1 MNFKLLIKFNL
12 INIFVLYEYEEH
24 IYKIKIYYEDT
35 DVGGVVYY
43 ANYLKFTERAR
54 TEMIYDLLKM
64 SHTDLKDKFDIILVV
79 SGFKAKYLKPAK
91 FEQEI
96 RVFSSIIRKS
106 PVRLTIKQD
115 IKFENE
121 ILFTSEVEIAVVKK
135 DGNIQKIPGIL
146 LSKIN

>member
-1 MNFKLLIKFNL
+1 
-12 INIFVLYEYEEH
+12 
-24 IYKIKIYYEDT
+24 
-35 DVGGVVYY
+35 
-43 ANYLKFTERAR
+43 
-54 TEMIYDLLKM
+54 MIYDLLKM

-121 ILFTSEVEIAVVKK
+121 ILFTSEVEYGSKK
-135 DGNIQKIPGIL
+135 RWKYPKIPGIL

>member
-1 MNFKLLIKFNL
+1 MSK
-12 INIFVLYEYEEH
+12 EH

-135 DGNIQKIPGIL
+135 DGNIQKSQEYYYQKLI
-146 LSKIN
+146 KIKT

>member
-1 MNFKLLIKFNL
+1 
-12 INIFVLYEYEEH
+12 
-24 IYKIKIYYEDT
+24 
-35 DVGGVVYY
+35 
-43 ANYLKFTERAR
+43 
-54 TEMIYDLLKM
+54 MIYDLLKM

-115 IKFENE
+115 IKSVDLRAICVLTF
-121 ILFTSEVEIAVVKK
+121 LRV
-135 DGNIQKIPGIL
+135 L
-146 LSKIN
+146 YY

>member
-1 MNFKLLIKFNL
+1 MSK
-12 INIFVLYEYEEH
+12 EH

-121 ILFTSEVEIAVVKK
+121 ILFTSEVEIAVVKMLV
-135 DGNIQKIPGIL
+135 GSL
-146 LSKIN
+146 E

>member
-1 MNFKLLIKFNL
+1 
-12 INIFVLYEYEEH
+12 
-24 IYKIKIYYEDT
+24 
-35 DVGGVVYY
+35 
-43 ANYLKFTERAR
+43 
-54 TEMIYDLLKM
+54 MIYDLLKIG
-64 SHTDLKDKFDIILVV
+64 HTDLKDKFDIILVV

-121 ILFTSEVEIAVVKK
+121 ILFTSEVEIAVKK

>member
-1 MNFKLLIKFNL
+1 MSK
-12 INIFVLYEYEEH
+12 EH

-54 TEMIYDLLKM
+54 TEMIYDLLKI
-64 SHTDLKDKFDIILVV
+64 SHTDLKEKFDIILVV
-79 SGFKAKYLKPAK
+79 SEFKAKYLKSAK

-96 RVFSSIIRKS
+96 GVFSSIIRKS

-135 DGNIQKIPGIL
+135 DGNIQKIPESL

>member
-1 MNFKLLIKFNL
+1 MSK
-12 INIFVLYEYEEH
+12 EH
-24 IYKIKIYYEDT
+24 IHKIKIYYEDT

>member
-1 MNFKLLIKFNL
+1 MSK
-12 INIFVLYEYEEH
+12 EH